1 VPRSSLLEATGEVC
15 AWPVSHSGESRT
27 RAAAFGRGRVERGHV
42 GHLDTA
48 STLLYV
54 GSVDEEQG
62 IYRGEITAM
71 MFALADI
78 YADTSEILAILRDE
92 DDDDAEEEAN
102 S

>member
-1 VPRSSLLEATGEVC
+1 
-15 AWPVSHSGESRT
+15 
-27 RAAAFGRGRVERGHV
+27 
-42 GHLDTA
+42 
-48 STLLYV
+48 LLYV

-62 IYRGEITAM
+62 IYRGEVTAM